1 MKQTLLAVSLL
12 MAVGFAGCNDKNT
25 ATQTT
30 TTTVA
35 TTTST
40 AATTTST
47 TSVPAPQQFTLS
59 GRVIDQGT
67 GRAIP
72 LVDFE
77 IIEGANVGRTFRSDA
92 NGAYTVGG
100 LNPGSFTMR
109 VRTFGYPSTDVRV
122 TITNANVTVDIAL
135 LPLPTT
141 TTTTSSPTTTTTVP
155 ALLANFTWSPDPCVI
170 SGGATPFANCTV
182 DASSSTGNNLTIE
195 WKYKGKTVTGQTV
208 HSLQIACSDLG
219 SVRDDTIFV
228 TLTITDDGG
237 GTSSV
242 TKGIT
247 IIKSGACGF

>member
-1 MKQTLLAVSLL
+1 MKQTLLIVSLL
-12 MAVGFAGCNDKNT
+12 MAAGFAGCNDKNT

-47 TSVPAPQQFTLS
+47 TSIPAPQQFTLS
-59 GRVIDQGT
+59 GRVVDQST

-109 VRTFGYPSTDVRV
+109 VRTFGYPSTDIRV
-122 TITNANVTVDIAL
+122 TITNANVTVDVGLI
-135 LPLPTT
+135 PTPTT
-141 TTTTSSPTTTTTVP
+141 TTTSTTTTTVST
-155 ALLANFTWSPDPCVI
+155 LQANFTWSPDPCTFSVPN
-170 SGGATPFANCTV
+170 ATVNCTV
-182 DASSSTGNNLTIE
+182 DGQASTGSITTFAWSYKSKSVANNARFM
-195 WKYKGKTVTGQTV
+195 
-208 HSLQIACSDLG
+208 LQLSCADLG
-219 SVRDDTIFV
+219 SGAGDV
-228 TLTITDDGG
+228 TVDVSLTVTDVNG
-237 GTSSV
+237 GTNGV
-242 TKGIT
+242 TKAVPIT
-247 IIKSGACGF
+247 KINGACP